1 MRRYKYQLKA
11 FVDRVRGRT
20 PQNWYGAQDSIATM
34 EWIEA
39 IYKEV
44 SRYFFL
50 CSWVLIDCIS
60 QTGLG
65 SRPSSTAKVKVQ
77 V

>member
-39 IYKEV
+39 IYQEA
-44 SRYFFL
+44 SRRFFL
-50 CSWVLIDCIS
+50 VWLGTNNCIS

-65 SRPSSTAKVKVQ
+65 SRPASTAEVPV
-77 V
+77 